1 MGSLIIVVMVLYVGD
16 EHEILR
22 FLVAALPRVSDQVD
36 DLVVILTKTA
46 LSGTTAKRS
55 LIRTTSGAHT
65 GGELRCLSRSPPR
78 AAAHIREL
86 LLI

>member
-1 MGSLIIVVMVLYVGD
+1 MDSLIIVATVLYVGH
-16 EHEILR
+16 EHGILR
-22 FLVAALPRVSDQVD
+22 LQVATLPRVSDQVD
-36 DLVVILTKTA
+36 DLVVIRTKMA
-46 LSGTTAKRS
+46 YPGTTAKRS
-55 LIRTTSGAHT
+55 LIRTTSGVHT